1 MSSTQTKCLINVQR
15 MKYYEQNDPEM
26 PNNGEFFK
34 TLSEV
39 LIILVFIFILRVQM
53 DLLSNSKEK
62 KLLDK
67 HRPTSSLCLFPGGNA

>member
-34 TLSEV
+34 THMFVGSFNN
-39 LIILVFIFILRVQM
+39 ISIHIYSQSTNGFIVEFQR
-53 DLLSNSKEK
+53 EK
-62 KLLDK
+62 
-67 HRPTSSLCLFPGGNA
+67 TSR